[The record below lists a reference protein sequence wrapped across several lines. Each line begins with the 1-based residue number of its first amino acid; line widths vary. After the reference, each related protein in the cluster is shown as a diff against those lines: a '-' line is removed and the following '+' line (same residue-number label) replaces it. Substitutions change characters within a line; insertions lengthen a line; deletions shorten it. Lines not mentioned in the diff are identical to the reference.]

1 VKKRECDHVWVW
13 ACEDEGGMAEMRVIV
28 EMKMGLYERV
38 RGFWVRNGVVIGD
51 ENGGGSFKSG
61 LVERM
66 KELHGD
72 MSGGTRQDI
81 IHRRILEIL
90 GEQRLYMI
98 QFECCLD
105 EFNGYLGALRVL
117 DTMMQYGI

>member
-1 VKKRECDHVWVW
+1 
-13 ACEDEGGMAEMRVIV
+13 MRVIW
-28 EMKMGLYERV
+28 EMKTGLYERI
-38 RGFWVRNGVVIGD
+38 RCFWVRNGVAIGH

-81 IHRRILEIL
+81 IH
-90 GEQRLYMI
+90 MI

-117 DTMMQYGI
+117 DTMMQHGI